1 MHFDQLLLFLFE
13 SVFLVFRSH
22 HLFELSNRRAVQ
34 RDADLLGRPPDQT
47 RRQVHLDFHLGVD
60 LEALGLVI
68 HDRLGNFF
76 SVRLVSSVVLDL
88 DVKVEAAFTC
98 IGLIAFGVGAVEVS
112 LDLICT
118 PSVVLLAAAEISL
131 ASRPLQ
137 VFRVVVELFD
147 LQDALEERVPVHG
160 LAENLLHEAFVLQ
173 VQLPVLVEVVFIRVV
188 FRKLKRLQNLI

>member
-22 HLFELSNRRAVQ
+22 HLFKLSNRRAVQ
-34 RDADLLGRPPDQT
+34 RDADLLSRPPDQT

-88 DVKVEAAFTC
+88 YVKVEAAFTC
-98 IGLIAFGVGAVEVS
+98 I
-112 LDLICT
+112 
-118 PSVVLLAAAEISL
+118 
-131 ASRPLQ
+131 
-137 VFRVVVELFD
+137 
-147 LQDALEERVPVHG
+147 
-160 LAENLLHEAFVLQ
+160 
-173 VQLPVLVEVVFIRVV
+173 
-188 FRKLKRLQNLI
+188 

>member
-1 MHFDQLLLFLFE
+1 M
-13 SVFLVFRSH
+13 
-22 HLFELSNRRAVQ
+22 
-34 RDADLLGRPPDQT
+34 
-47 RRQVHLDFHLGVD
+47 
-60 LEALGLVI
+60 
-68 HDRLGNFF
+68 
-76 SVRLVSSVVLDL
+76 
-88 DVKVEAAFTC
+88 
-98 IGLIAFGVGAVEVS
+98 EVS
-112 LDLICT
+112 LDLIRT